1 MKKREVDN
9 KLYNQI
15 AEVVAEHLDCEKDEI
30 TRESTFESLGIDSLD
45 AVELVMELE
54 EKLEIQLDLD
64 RDLENIDE
72 LVKFVEEKMEG

>member
-1 MKKREVDN
+1 MLFD
-9 KLYNQI
+9 QI

-30 TRESTFESLGIDSLD
+30 TKDSTFESLGIDSLD

-54 EKLEIQLDLD
+54 EKLGIQLDLD

>member
-1 MKKREVDN
+1 MLFD
-9 KLYNQI
+9 QI

-54 EKLEIQLDLD
+54 EKLGIQLDLD

>member
-1 MKKREVDN
+1 MLFE
-9 KLYNQI
+9 QI
-15 AEVVAEHLDCEKDEI
+15 QEVVAEHLDCEKDEI

-54 EKLEIQLDLD
+54 EKLGIQLDLD

>member
-1 MKKREVDN
+1 MLFE
-9 KLYNQI
+9 QI
-15 AEVVAEHLDCEKDEI
+15 QEVVAEHLDCEKDEI

-54 EKLEIQLDLD
+54 EKLDIQLDLD

>member
-1 MKKREVDN
+1 MLFE
-9 KLYNQI
+9 QI
-15 AEVVAEHLDCEKDEI
+15 QEVVAEHRDCDKEEI

>member
-1 MKKREVDN
+1 MLFE
-9 KLYNQI
+9 QI
-15 AEVVAEHLDCEKDEI
+15 QEVVAEHLDCEKDEI

>member
-1 MKKREVDN
+1 MLFD
-9 KLYNQI
+9 QI

-30 TRESTFESLGIDSLD
+30 TKESTFESLGIDSLD

-54 EKLEIQLDLD
+54 EKLGIQLDLD

>member
-1 MKKREVDN
+1 MFEEIKKVIVDT
-9 KLYNQI
+9 LS
-15 AEVVAEHLDCEKDEI
+15 CDEDKV
-30 TRESTFESLGIDSLD
+30 TPEASLTDDLGADSLD

-54 EKLEIQLDLD
+54 EKLDIQLDLD

>member
-1 MKKREVDN
+1 MLFE
-9 KLYNQI
+9 QI
-15 AEVVAEHLDCEKDEI
+15 QEVVAEHLDCDKEEI

-72 LVKFVEEKMEG
+72 LVKFVEEKMENS

>member
-1 MKKREVDN
+1 MLFE
-9 KLYNQI
+9 QI
-15 AEVVAEHLDCEKDEI
+15 QEVVAEHLDCDKEEI

-72 LVKFVEEKMEG
+72 LVKFVEEKM

>member
-1 MKKREVDN
+1 MLFD
-9 KLYNQI
+9 QI
-15 AEVVAEHLDCEKDEI
+15 AEVVAEHLDCDKEEI